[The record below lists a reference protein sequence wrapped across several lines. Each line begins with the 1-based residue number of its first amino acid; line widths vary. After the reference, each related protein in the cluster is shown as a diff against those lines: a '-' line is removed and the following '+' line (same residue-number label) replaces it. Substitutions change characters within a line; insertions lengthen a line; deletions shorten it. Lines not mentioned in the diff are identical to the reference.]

1 MRYKEMKNNELIT
14 YVDRLIEKL
23 EGLTSKEWAQN
34 INAWD
39 WNPGVGLMGVV
50 RAAEVTQ
57 KKEYI
62 EFLEKWFERN
72 VENRWFGSVN
82 NVAPANVPLYLAKQ
96 NTDSIYKEISDEYF
110 DWCVNKSVRTTN
122 NGFGHVWEDKISG
135 KIGLP
140 DYKNQLWVDSIY
152 MTCIFL
158 VKYGLHYK
166 NDEAI
171 KLALEQSKIHT
182 QCLFC
187 EEADLFSMHIIA
199 LIKKISDIFG
209 AEETVGLFPGA
220 DNFSNHA

>member
-1 MRYKEMKNNELIT
+1 M
-14 YVDRLIEKL
+14 
-23 EGLTSKEWAQN
+23 
-34 INAWD
+34 
-39 WNPGVGLMGVV
+39 
-50 RAAEVTQ
+50 
-57 KKEYI
+57 
-62 EFLEKWFERN
+62 
-72 VENRWFGSVN
+72 
-82 NVAPANVPLYLAKQ
+82 
-96 NTDSIYKEISDEYF
+96 
-110 DWCVNKSVRTTN
+110 
-122 NGFGHVWEDKISG
+122 
-135 KIGLP
+135 P